1 MTMFFVAP
9 NNYIFVLSAEV
20 FNDWNEYH
28 QLYFSNSNKLWSKLG
43 SHEEINEKIYQFI
56 KSEDIS
62 CKSWIAVSKIDS
74 LRREER
80 LRAVQSRVR
89 KNKINSVKFPQ
100 NYSRQ
105 I

>member
-1 MTMFFVAP
+1 M
-9 NNYIFVLSAEV
+9 NNV
-20 FNDWNEYH
+20 
-28 QLYFSNSNKLWSKLG
+28 
-43 SHEEINEKIYQFI
+43 EINERIYQFI
-56 KSEDIS
+56 KSKDIS
-62 CKSWIAVSKIDS
+62 YKSWIAVSKIDS

>member
-1 MTMFFVAP
+1 MIGM
-9 NNYIFVLSAEV
+9 NILSCSI
-20 FNDWNEYH
+20 
-28 QLYFSNSNKLWSKLG
+28 SNSNKLG
-43 SHEEINEKIYQFI
+43 STVDMNNEEINERIYQFI
-56 KSEDIS
+56 KSKDIS
-62 CKSWIAVSKIDS
+62 YKSWIAVSKIDS

>member
-1 MTMFFVAP
+1 MNSDLNRDM
-9 NNYIFVLSAEV
+9 NN
-20 FNDWNEYH
+20 
-28 QLYFSNSNKLWSKLG
+28 
-43 SHEEINEKIYQFI
+43 EEINERIYQFI
-56 KSEDIS
+56 KSKDIS
-62 CKSWIAVSKIDS
+62 YKSWIAVSKIDS